1 MNRHAHGLQ
10 RYRTLLHPAVV
21 ADVERWVDH
30 RGLEALHASLH
41 AHQKRKA
48 FFDAYAEAAM
58 ARHLQSRGCTLQF
71 EAATPSGKHCDFRV
85 DVGDIRFYLHIKRL
99 ETDRP
104 QRKNLPLSSR
114 LRVLERIRRP
124 YVVGVRWREDLD
136 DEAMQLFV
144 TRASGFIGQAH
155 VGEELVV
162 HDEEGD
168 ELGGVRIIAPGE
180 GTHVNL
186 VIGLPTGFIDE
197 TPRML
202 KLMRKAYAQFMPKAL
217 NVIVICSAFDED
229 RDDFES
235 ALLGEHVER
244 WDRYPPRGRRIAHGR
259 AADGFW
265 DGDRRADSGV
275 AGWFRFDPAS
285 EHLRS
290 TLWFRPG
297 SPVDANMQGLLRG
310 LFDGEG
316 G

>member
-1 MNRHAHGLQ
+1 LQ
-10 RYRTLLHPAVV
+10 RYQALLHPAVV
-21 ADVERWVDH
+21 ADIEGWPDTP
-30 RGLEALHASLH
+30 GLEALHASLH

-48 FFDAYAEAAM
+48 FFDAYAEAAV
-58 ARHLQSRGCTLQF
+58 ARHLQSRDCGLQF
-71 EAATPSGKHCDFRV
+71 EAPTPSGKHCDFRV
-85 DVGDIRFYLHIKRL
+85 DAGDLRFFLHIKRL

-114 LRVLERIRRP
+114 LRVLERIRRA

-136 DEAMQLFV
+136 EEGMQHLV
-144 TRASGFIGQAH
+144 TRASEFIGQAR

-162 HDEEGD
+162 NDDAGG

-180 GTHVNL
+180 GTYVNL

-197 TPRML
+197 TTRML
-202 KLMRKAYAQFMPKAL
+202 KLLRKAYAQFMPKAL
-217 NVIVICSAFDED
+217 NVILICSAFDED

-244 WDRYPPRGRRIAHGR
+244 WDRFPPRGRRIAHGR

-265 DGDRRADSGV
+265 DGARRADSGV

-290 TLWFRPG
+290 TLWFRRETDLDPE
-297 SPVDANMQGLLRG
+297 ARETLRG
-310 LFDGEG
+310 LFGAKEA
-316 G
+316 